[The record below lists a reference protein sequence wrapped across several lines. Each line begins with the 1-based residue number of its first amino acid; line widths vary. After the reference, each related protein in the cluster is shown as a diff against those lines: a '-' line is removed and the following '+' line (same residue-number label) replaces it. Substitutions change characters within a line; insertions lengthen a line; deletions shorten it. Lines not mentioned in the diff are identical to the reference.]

1 MAAGVSQELVAFL
14 AEATPR
20 GDETP
25 QQTAMRVAGL
35 ELAAGSGLLA
45 LATRGDIGGGTWWA
59 TDAEALKV
67 LKAEEQRRRRL
78 YEEQRAQVDFDYHFG
93 PAKDQEALKAAGIE
107 PGWANALLKPYLTLT
122 DPHYNPNGRY
132 TRNHSYK
139 VTRVRNFDPVRH
151 LTEVRDAG
159 MSAEDY
165 ERFVTKTNLT
175 WTQIPAWF
183 AAKFTPDDLA
193 LFLGGD
199 DWVADGFKGNAT
211 AAKRAAELTG
221 SPARAARLLLL
232 LRQWVTYDS
241 RNDSW
246 AGQVAE
252 KLRGAL
258 GWSQWS
264 RKDGYLA
271 SPKVVGTA
279 WVSFVEAVGGGE
291 KALRLLDLAA
301 VVQPLVRGRQD
312 IVGSVIGWEQT
323 GLSVE
328 RVGLLIGAGIKS
340 LEEAMSDATL
350 ALSDDQLA
358 FAASMNH

>member
-1 MAAGVSQELVAFL
+1 
-14 AEATPR
+14 
-20 GDETP
+20 
-25 QQTAMRVAGL
+25 
-35 ELAAGSGLLA
+35 
-45 LATRGDIGGGTWWA
+45 
-59 TDAEALKV
+59 
-67 LKAEEQRRRRL
+67 
-78 YEEQRAQVDFDYHFG
+78 
-93 PAKDQEALKAAGIE
+93 
-107 PGWANALLKPYLTLT
+107 
-122 DPHYNPNGRY
+122 
-132 TRNHSYK
+132 
-139 VTRVRNFDPVRH
+139 
-151 LTEVRDAG
+151 
-159 MSAEDY
+159 
-165 ERFVTKTNLT
+165 
-175 WTQIPAWF
+175 
-183 AAKFTPDDLA
+183 
-193 LFLGGD
+193 
-199 DWVADGFKGNAT
+199 
-211 AAKRAAELTG
+211 
-221 SPARAARLLLL
+221 LLLL